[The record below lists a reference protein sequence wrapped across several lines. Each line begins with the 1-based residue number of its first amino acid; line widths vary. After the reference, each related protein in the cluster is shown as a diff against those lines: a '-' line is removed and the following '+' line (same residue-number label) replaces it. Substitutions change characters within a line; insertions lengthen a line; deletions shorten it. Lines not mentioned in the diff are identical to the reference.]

1 MQRLTLLFLGIVLSV
16 IGVRNI
22 RGDIS
27 TIHSYNRRKV
37 RQEDVPAYGRAV
49 GTGTLILGAALILSG
64 IAAFWREEL
73 VAFIV
78 LPALAIGLVFI
89 LYGQIR
95 YNRGIF

>member
-1 MQRLTLLFLGIVLSV
+1 MQQLTLLFLGIVLSV

>member
-1 MQRLTLLFLGIVLSV
+1 MQQLTLLFLGIVLSV

-27 TIHSYNRRKV
+27 TIHFYNRRKV

-73 VAFIV
+73 VELIL
-78 LPALAIGLVFI
+78 LPATAIGLAFI

>member
-1 MQRLTLLFLGIVLSV
+1 MQQLTLLIFGIVLSV